1 MAVASPPTQDI
12 ETLAINTIRT
22 LSIDAVQAANSGH
35 PGLPLG
41 AAPMAYVLWTEF
53 LKHNPR
59 DPNWPDRDRFV
70 LSAGHGSMLLYSL
83 LHLTGYDLS
92 LDDLKRFRQLGS
104 KTPGHPERGHTAG
117 VEVTTGPLGQG
128 FGNGVGM
135 AMAEAFLAATYNRPG
150 HEIVDHYTYGIVS
163 DGDLMEGVAFEAAAL
178 AGHLKL
184 GKLIYLYDQNHIT
197 LAGSTGLSFSEDV
210 GARFAAMGWHTVTAD
225 GMDPEAIRAA
235 LDEARSETD
244 RPSLILARTIIGFG
258 SPKADTFGVHG
269 SPLGPEGVAATKA
282 ALGWPAEPAF
292 HVPDEAAA
300 KFREA
305 LDRGAEAQA
314 AWRMR
319 FDAYTEAHPDLAAA
333 FTAALA
339 DELPAGWDAGLP
351 DYAVGDKPVASRKA
365 SGETIAAFAPNIP
378 YFIGGSAD
386 LNTSTNTAMKG
397 AGDFQHPGGDAG
409 AQQGTTGGGWSYA
422 GRNIHF
428 GVREHGM
435 GAAVNGMAAHG
446 GVLPFSATFLPFS
459 DYMRPSVRLAA
470 LSKLKAIFV
479 FTHDSIAVGEDGP
492 THEAVEHVMSLRAI
506 PGLTVIRPGDPNE
519 TVDAWR
525 AALADPGPTTLILS
539 RQDLTILDRSRAK
552 GSLRHGG
559 YILSDVEGNP
569 DIVLIG
575 AGSEVELC
583 VMARDTLAEHGF
595 RARVVSLPSWEL
607 FDAQGA
613 DYHREVLGEEGTPRL
628 SVEAG
633 VTLGW
638 CRYTGT
644 RGTNIG
650 IDTYGASGPGSEVL
664 AHFGFSKEH
673 VAAEALRLLGRDDL
687 ADQVEPPRDAGD
699 TAGEEA
705 TGGDGHS

>member
-12 ETLAINTIRT
+12 EILAINTIRT

-35 PGLPLG
+35 PGMPLG

-59 DPNWPDRDRFV
+59 DPHWPDRDRFV

-92 LDDLKRFRQLGS
+92 LDELKRFRQLGS
-104 KTPGHPERGHTAG
+104 QTPGHPERNHTAG

-128 FGNGVGM
+128 FGNGVGL

-150 HEIVDHYTYGIVS
+150 HEIVDHHTYGIVS
-163 DGDLMEGVAFEAAAL
+163 DGDLMEGVAFEAAAI

-210 GARFAAMGWHTVTAD
+210 GARFDAMGWHTIAVD
-225 GMDPEAIRAA
+225 GMDPEAVRAG
-235 LDEARSETD
+235 LGEARAETD
-244 RPSLILARTIIGFG
+244 RPSLILARTTIGFG

-269 SPLGPEGVAATKA
+269 SPLGPDGVAATKA
-282 ALGWPAEPAF
+282 TLGWPAEPAF

-319 FDAYTEAHPDLAAA
+319 FDAYAEAHPDLAAA
-333 FTAALA
+333 FMAAL
-339 DELPAGWDAGLP
+339 DGHLPAGWDADLP
-351 DYAVGDKPVASRKA
+351 DYQVGDKAVASRKA
-365 SGETIAAFAPNIP
+365 SGEAITAFAPKIP
-378 YFIGGSAD
+378 FFIGGSAD

-397 AGDFQHPGGDAG
+397 AGDFQHPGGDAA

-422 GRNIHF
+422 GRNVHF

-435 GAAVNGMAAHG
+435 GSAVNGMAAHG
-446 GVLPFSATFLPFS
+446 GVIPFSATFLPFS
-459 DYMRPSVRLAA
+459 DYMRPAIRLAA
-470 LSKLKAIFV
+470 LSKLKVIFV

-506 PGLTVIRPGDPNE
+506 PNLTLIRPGDPNE

-525 AALADPGPTTLILS
+525 AALANPGPTTLILS
-539 RQDLTILDRSRAK
+539 RQDLTVLDRSRAK
-552 GSLRHGG
+552 GSLHHGG
-559 YILSDVEGNP
+559 YVLADVEGQP

-583 VMARDTLAEHGF
+583 LMARDTLAEHGF

-607 FDAQGA
+607 FEAQSAG
-613 DYHREVLGEEGTPRL
+613 YRREVLGEETTPRL

-633 VTLGW
+633 ITLGW
-638 CRYTGT
+638 CRYTGS
-644 RGTNIG
+644 RGGSVG

-664 AHFGFSKEH
+664 AHYGFSKEH

-687 ADQVEPPRDAGD
+687 ADQVEPPRDGGD

-705 TGGDGHS
+705 TGAEGHS

>member
-59 DPNWPDRDRFV
+59 DPHWPDRDRFV

-83 LHLTGYDLS
+83 LYLTGYDLG
-92 LDDLKRFRQLGS
+92 LDELKRFRQLGS
-104 KTPGHPERGHTAG
+104 KTPGHPERGHTPG

-128 FGNGVGM
+128 FGNGVGL

-150 HEIVDHYTYGIVS
+150 HEIVDHHTYGIVS
-163 DGDLMEGVAFEAAAL
+163 DGDLMEGVAFEAAAI

-210 GARFAAMGWHTVTAD
+210 GARFDAMGWHTVAAD
-225 GMDPEAIRAA
+225 GMDPASVRAA
-235 LDEARSETD
+235 LDEARGQID
-244 RPSLILARTIIGFG
+244 RPSLILARTTIGFG

-269 SPLGPEGVAATKA
+269 SPLGADGVAATKA
-282 ALGWPAEPAF
+282 TLGWPAEPAF
-292 HVPDEAAA
+292 HVPDEAAS

-319 FDAYTEAHPDLAAA
+319 FDAYAEAHPDLAAA

-339 DELPAGWDAGLP
+339 GELPAGWDADLP
-351 DYAVGDKPVASRKA
+351 DYQVGDEAVASRKA
-365 SGETIAAFAPNIP
+365 SGEAITAFAPKIP
-378 YFIGGSAD
+378 FFIGGSAD

-397 AGDFQHPGGDAG
+397 AGDFQHPGGDAA

-422 GRNIHF
+422 GRNVHF

-435 GAAVNGMAAHG
+435 GSAVNGMAAHG
-446 GVLPFSATFLPFS
+446 GVIPFSATFLPFS
-459 DYMRPSVRLAA
+459 DYMRPAIRLAA
-470 LSKLKAIFV
+470 LSNLKAIFV

-506 PGLTVIRPGDPNE
+506 PNLTLIRPGDPNE

-525 AALADPGPTTLILS
+525 AALANPGPTTLILS
-539 RQDLTILDRSRAK
+539 RQDLTVLDRSRAK
-552 GSLRHGG
+552 GSLHHGG
-559 YILSDVEGNP
+559 YILSDVEGQP

-583 VMARDTLAEHGF
+583 LMARDTLAEHGF
-595 RARVVSLPSWEL
+595 QARVVSLPSWEM

-613 DYHREVLGEEGTPRL
+613 EYRREVLGEDGTPRL

-633 VTLGW
+633 ITLGW
-638 CRYTGT
+638 CRYTGS
-644 RGTNIG
+644 RGASVG
-650 IDTYGASGPGSEVL
+650 IDTYGASGSGSEVL

-687 ADQVEPPRDAGD
+687 ADRVEPPRDRGD

-705 TGGDGHS
+705 TGADGHS